1 MATLSA
7 VSPWGL
13 VASDPAEAEVR
24 LRTASGWRATPA
36 GSALIPSLACADE
49 AAARA
54 TRFEPNRA
62 RPARRPQDAGI
73 AVAQLL
79 DPLVALLIPAAAIS
93 VAIGDT
99 VEGSTFANVVPNSTD
114 LTARGSL
121 GGRPIAPV
129 VLAVRR

>member
-54 TRFEPNRA
+54 TRFEPNR
-62 RPARRPQDAGI
+62 PARRPQDARI